1 MFEPKLSTEVDLLEI
16 RLSCEKELAKH
27 GGDYAVGAEMKR
39 KEDNGFLQG
48 RLVVAKNV

>member
-39 KEDNGFLQG
+39 KEKKIMVFYK
-48 RLVVAKNV
+48 VVL